1 LTKAQTAVPHAASKQ
16 DQATVAADL
25 RARVGRIARIRL
37 ACLPTPF
44 HEMPRL
50 TTLLGGPRLFIKRD
64 DLTGLALGG
73 NKVRNWEFRLA
84 ELVAESADVAI
95 LALDLQSNSARQS
108 TAACT
113 LAGIRTILV
122 LEGVRPEPVQGNL
135 LLDYLMGAEV
145 HFAPDRA
152 SQRRLLDSLLDRETS
167 QGRRAVIVTDRPHFE
182 HSSSF
187 AYILALLEM
196 LDQASDQG
204 VALRHVYISS
214 AGKALAGMVMTERR
228 LGAGFRV
235 HAVPAT
241 REWEVPRR
249 TAAIAAEVA
258 SVLGLEDRV
267 EPDQVLCHDGF
278 VGDGYGKPSE
288 ASVEAVKL
296 FARTEGIV
304 LDPVYTGKAA
314 AALIAHVRS
323 GALGPDDT
331 AVLVHTGGAPGVFS
345 HPHLWVEP
353 DLWVEPAT
361 ASG

>member
-1 LTKAQTAVPHAASKQ
+1 MSDAAHTRPTR
-16 DQATVAADL
+16 DRAATAADL
-25 RARVGRIARIRL
+25 RARVARVPRIPL

-44 HEMPRL
+44 HELPRL
-50 TTLLGGPRLFIKRD
+50 AALLGGPRLFIKRD

-84 ELVAESADVAI
+84 ELVADSAEVAI

-113 LAGIRTILV
+113 RAGIRTILV
-122 LEGVRPEPVQGNL
+122 LEGERPEDVQGNL

-152 SQRRLLDSLLDRETS
+152 SQRALLDSLAQREAA

-187 AYILALLEM
+187 AYILSLLEL
-196 LDQASDQG
+196 LDQAEERG

-214 AGKALAGMVMTERR
+214 AGKALAGMVLTERL

-241 REWEVPRR
+241 REWDVPRR
-249 TAAIAAEVA
+249 TAVIAAEVA
-258 SVLGLEDRV
+258 SVLDIEGSV
-267 EPDQVLCHDGF
+267 EPEDVLCHDEF

-288 ASVEAVKL
+288 ASVEAVTL

-323 GALGPDDT
+323 GVLGPDDT
-331 AVLVHTGGAPGVFS
+331 AVLVHTGGTPAVFS
-345 HPHLWVEP
+345 YPLLWLETAKA
-353 DLWVEPAT
+353 PA
-361 ASG
+361 